1 MSDFSFDY
9 DPPITL
15 DHFMCSDQLVR
26 AVRGPVG
33 SAKST
38 AMAMELLRR
47 ACQQEPGADGIRRSR
62 GVIIRNTLQQ
72 LKTTCLVTI
81 QQLLRP
87 IINYKVSDQ
96 TIQVRFNDVEADWL
110 LLPLD
115 TPDNIDRLLS
125 LELTYAWISEFREI
139 NPEILE
145 SLLGRVGRF
154 PSRAV
159 GGCTWHGVVMET
171 NSFTQDSGWYEKL
184 ELDKPGNWDYFVQ
197 PGAFEPDAENRE
209 NLPDGYYENLMEAN
223 TDEWVDQYIHNKI
236 GPSLSGQAVFRNSFD
251 TNFHVADGPLSP
263 VPGHSLVI
271 GMDFARHPAAIIGQI
286 DHIGRLLIF
295 KELEQE
301 NCGVERF
308 VTEFLSEALA
318 EARFASNPVYIVGDP
333 SGLQTSQI
341 GEESVFHAVRRLGY
355 IAYPAS
361 TNHIDPRLRS
371 VEKFLLQV
379 RHGSQGPE
387 PAFLIDPDG
396 CPKLIRAMQ
405 YEYRY
410 KIKKNKQ
417 LEDKPDKVRPWADLC
432 DALQYL
438 CLGTAQNIRG
448 KVMRSKR
455 KWDDMPRAN
464 ASGWT

>member
-1 MSDFSFDY
+1 MSDFKFEY
-9 DPPITL
+9 DPPVTL
-15 DHFMCSDQLVR
+15 DHFMQSDKLVR

-38 AMAMELLRR
+38 AMAMEMLRR

-87 IINYKVSDQ
+87 IIRYKVSDQ

-154 PSRAV
+154 PSKAV
-159 GGCTWHGVVMET
+159 GGPTWHGVFMET

-184 ELDKPGNWDYFVQ
+184 DLSLPANYDYFIQ

-209 NLPDGYYENLMEAN
+209 NLPPGYYENLMEAN
-223 TDEWVDQYIHNKI
+223 SDEWVDQYIHNLI

-251 TNFHVADGPLSP
+251 TSYHVADGQLLP
-263 VPGHSLVI
+263 VPGHPLII

-308 VTEFLSEALA
+308 ITEFLSPALA

-333 SGLQTSQI
+333 SGIAKSQI
-341 GEESVFHAVRRLGY
+341 GEESTFMAVRRIGY
-355 IAYPAS
+355 TAYPAS
-361 TNHIDPRLRS
+361 TNHIDPRLRA
-371 VEKFLLQV
+371 VEKFLIQN
-379 RHGSQGPE
+379 RGGE

-396 CPKLIRAMQ
+396 CPLLIRSLQ
-405 YEYRY
+405 YEYKY
-410 KIKKNKQ
+410 KIKKNGQ

-448 KVMRSKR
+448 RVMRPKR
-455 KWDDMPRAN
+455 DFSESQP
-464 ASGWT
+464 ASAAGWT